1 MRWTMMATYIAVIM
15 ITLVLMSIYI
25 LGVLSD
31 NLYENE
37 QIKLFANAN
46 MMSDTISLYVS
57 VENTDAIEEYTKQM
71 LIGTNIR
78 GIVVNPTYNVLFDSN
93 KELTGKVLMREIIQT
108 ASLGEQAHTVLKDDL
123 GINMMTVAVP
133 VRQKDNNNV
142 IGVVYL
148 VEAMTDI
155 DKTIGYVKINMYMVS
170 ALICVLVGFLSF
182 GMSYIVTSPVDEF
195 TDAAK
200 EISKGNF
207 EKRVK
212 VKGRSE
218 FANLAATINYM
229 CSELGNLENNRRKFV
244 SDASHELKT
253 PLATIKL
260 ICDSVISTEN
270 PDPEMTREFLGDL
283 SDEVDRL
290 TRIIERLL
298 TLTKLDS
305 GKSVPKFEPVDIIV
319 LLNSIVKKLSTNAK
333 AKDIVLYTDYKL
345 ENPMPINLDYDKIWE
360 AIYNITDNAIKYTD
374 EGGFV
379 KLGLSKEGKNIL
391 IQVEDNGH
399 GIPKEEYEHIFDRFF
414 RLDDSRARETGGTG
428 LGLAI
433 AKEAVILHGGHI
445 DVSSEV
451 GMGSTFSIYL
461 PYNTNVITKDTPAE

>member
-1 MRWTMMATYIAVIM
+1 MATYIVVIM

-37 QIKLFANAN
+37 QINLFAKAN
-46 MMSDTISLYVS
+46 MMSDTITSYVS
-57 VENTDAIEEYTKQM
+57 VDNISAIEEYTNQLLM
-71 LIGTNIR
+71 GTNIR
-78 GIVVNPTYNVLFDSN
+78 GIVVNLTYNVLFDSN
-93 KELTGKVLMREIIQT
+93 RELTGKVLMREIIQS
-108 ASLGEQAHTVLKDDL
+108 AAIGEQAHSVIEDDL

-133 VRQKDNNNV
+133 VRQKDNNDI

-148 VEAMTDI
+148 VEAMTNI
-155 DKTIGYVKINMYMVS
+155 DQTIGYVKINMYMVS
-170 ALICVLVGFLSF
+170 ALICILVGFLSF

-195 TDAAK
+195 TSVAK

-207 EKRVK
+207 DKRVK
-212 VKGRSE
+212 VKGHNE
-218 FANLAATINYM
+218 FANLATTINYM

-253 PLATIKL
+253 PLTTIKL
-260 ICDSVISTEN
+260 ICDSVISTDN
-270 PDPEMTREFLGDL
+270 PDPKMTHEFLRDL
-283 SDEVDRL
+283 SEEVDRL

-305 GKSVPKFEPVDIIV
+305 GKSVPKFESVDIIT

-333 AKDIVLYTDYKL
+333 AKDIVLYTDFKL
-345 ENPMPINLDYDKIWE
+345 ENPAPISLDYDKIWE
-360 AIYNITDNAIKYTD
+360 AIYNITDNAIKYND
-374 EGGFV
+374 EGGYV
-379 KLGLSKEGKNIL
+379 KIGLSKEGKNLL
-391 IQVEDNGH
+391 IQIEDNGH
-399 GIPKEEYEHIFDRFF
+399 GIPKEEHEHIFDRFF

-461 PYNTNVITKDTPAE
+461 PYNTEFDNS

>member
-1 MRWTMMATYIAVIM
+1 MATYIAVIM

-25 LGVLSD
+25 LGILSD

-37 QIKLFANAN
+37 QINLFAKAN
-46 MMSDTISLYVS
+46 MVSDTITSYVS
-57 VENTDAIEEYTKQM
+57 VENIDAIEEYTNQL

-78 GIVVNPTYNVLFDSN
+78 GIVVNLTYNVLFDSN
-93 KELTGKVLMREIIQT
+93 KELTGKVLMREIIQS
-108 ASLGEQAHTVLKDDL
+108 AAIGEQSHNVLEDDL

-133 VRQKDNNNV
+133 VRQKDNNDI

-148 VEAMTDI
+148 IEAMTDI
-155 DKTIGYVKINMYMVS
+155 DQTIGYVKINMYMVS
-170 ALICVLVGFLSF
+170 ALICILVGFLSF

-195 TDAAK
+195 TSVAK

-207 EKRVK
+207 DKRVK
-212 VKGRSE
+212 VRGHNE
-218 FANLAATINYM
+218 FANLATTINYM
-229 CSELGNLENNRRKFV
+229 TSELGNLENNRRKFV

-253 PLATIKL
+253 PLTTIKL

-270 PDPEMTREFLGDL
+270 PDPEMTREFLSDL

-305 GKSVPKFEPVDIIV
+305 GKSAPKFESVDIIA

-333 AKDIVLYTDYKL
+333 AKDIILYTDFKL
-345 ENPMPINLDYDKIWE
+345 ENPAPINLDYDKIWE

-379 KLGLSKEGKNIL
+379 KIGLSKEGRNL
-391 IQVEDNGH
+391 RIQIEDNGH
-399 GIPKEEYEHIFDRFF
+399 GIPKEEHEHIFDRFF

-461 PYNTNVITKDTPAE
+461 PYNTEIDNS